1 VRPGLHWTLRPTA
14 GGSRLG
20 VPRGPPARRIRVAN
34 RLYCAYG
41 RRGIV
46 RPHLSGATYGHHTR
60 WRGPLRFL
68 EAGHPGRAHALLQ
81 VLLPRSSTVEVAASP
96 PAVHLGPELALQ
108 LHQAPDPG
116 AVGAEVGLDLGSQL
130 ADGGQVDA
138 EQLRTAPVPAPEPPN
153 RENRQQFL
161 GLLFARLPLGTVGG
175 WVGRSWRSGPR
186 RVPRCDPGGT
196 AALGAT
202 WGGGAYRTPCPWW
215 RGSGSTAEPGPRS
228 RSGPFKD
235 ACSGLR
241 AGSGAR
247 QR

>member
-1 VRPGLHWTLRPTA
+1 MQYAQARLLQRHWAVRLLGESA
-14 GGSRLG
+14 GW
-20 VPRGPPARRIRVAN
+20 
-34 RLYCAYG
+34 C
-41 RRGIV
+41 
-46 RPHLSGATYGHHTR
+46 
-60 WRGPLRFL
+60 GPLRSL
-68 EAGHPGRAHALLQ
+68 EGAGHLGQGRCWLYG
-81 VLLPRSSTVEVAASP
+81 LLPHSSTIEVAAA
-96 PAVHLGPELALQ
+96 PAPVGFWPELPLE
-108 LHQAPDPG
+108 LHEPPDPG

-138 EQLRTAPVPAPEPPN
+138 EQLRTAPMPAPEPPN

-161 GLLFARLPLGTVGG
+161 VLLFARLPLGTVGG
-175 WVGRSWRSGPR
+175 WVGRSWRPGPR

-228 RSGPFKD
+228 RSGPFQGRQLGP
-235 ACSGLR
+235 AG
-241 AGSGAR
+241 GSGAR